1 MGLSQKEPNAG
12 ERQRMETIS
21 QRERFP
27 AQLQAPAARVVV
39 PFSPCTSCECAEYL
53 CEEHRRAHGKTR
65 VTKGH
70 TVTHVRN
77 LRLTEEMVTVEEEA
91 EVPLVAAVAHSS
103 PGAAVKEEEEDNGAN
118 LTNGMWKD
126 ANRI

>member
-1 MGLSQKEPNAG
+1 M
-12 ERQRMETIS
+12 
-21 QRERFP
+21 
-27 AQLQAPAARVVV
+27 
-39 PFSPCTSCECAEYL
+39 

-91 EVPLVAAVAHSS
+91 EVPLVLPLVAAARRTRHPEQPS
-103 PGAAVKEEEEDNGAN
+103 KRRKKITE
-118 LTNGMWKD
+118 L
-126 ANRI
+126 I